1 MLWTRIVGVLVL
13 LVAATYLV
21 QWLAPR
27 GGKRE
32 IPRKQ
37 YLRWDVAP
45 IVGFFGALLLALS
58 FAQAATNQV
67 IEPWVWGDIF
77 GLLVSVGAWVL
88 FPNRPNRA
96 ARGRPSVWQSI
107 RRYGTLVIAGVIGIY
122 LAVRVFGAALE
133 VFVAAALG
141 TFIIAA
147 AVAIFVGNKSITE
160 ERNGK

>member
-13 LVAATYLV
+13 LVAVTYLV
-21 QWLAPR
+21 QWLVPR

-37 YLRWDVAP
+37 YLRWDIAP

-58 FAQAATNQV
+58 FAQAATSQV
-67 IEPWVWGDIF
+67 IEPWAWGDVF
-77 GLLVSVGAWVL
+77 GLLISAGAWVL
-88 FPNRPNRA
+88 FSNRQNRA
-96 ARGRPSVWQSI
+96 AHGRPSVWQSV
-107 RRYGTLVIAGVIGIY
+107 RRYSPLVIAGVIGIY

-141 TFIIAA
+141 TFVIAA
-147 AVAIFVGNKSITE
+147 AVAIFVGNKSITGE
-160 ERNGK
+160 QNGK